1 MGVTVRERPKGS
13 GIYWVCIH
21 QSGHSRIKKI
31 GRDKSLAEEVARKI
45 SAQIVLGELTLE
57 QEKKVPTF
65 SEYAK
70 RWIEVTVPA
79 LCKPSTGRDY
89 HGLLDNHI
97 LPVFGSLKVNEISR
111 MRVKEF
117 LMKKFSEGFA
127 PSTLT
132 HMKNALSGV
141 LNMAVDDETLTF
153 NPAQR
158 LGKVIRNKGL
168 QVKVEP
174 LTREELAFLLEAF
187 KTKYPVHYP
196 LVLTLARTGMRI
208 GEAMGLKWKDI
219 DFNARFITIQRNI
232 SRGHVETPKS
242 GKIRRIDMS
251 RQLTKVLQE
260 LLQQRMAAAQEKG
273 LKEIPEWV
281 FVSEAGTIL
290 DSCNWRKRVF
300 NKVLQQEGLRKI
312 HPHLLRHT
320 YASFLIQ
327 AGVSLAYIRDQLG
340 HHSIKVTVDIYGH
353 LAPGGNKEAV
363 DALDDPVDAN
373 QVRPNIE
380 AGLINTIKPAFSL
393 AKTTRMEHAACG

>member
-1 MGVTVRERPKGS
+1 
-13 GIYWVCIH
+13 
-21 QSGHSRIKKI
+21 
-31 GRDKSLAEEVARKI
+31 
-45 SAQIVLGELTLE
+45 
-57 QEKKVPTF
+57 
-65 SEYAK
+65 
-70 RWIEVTVPA
+70 
-79 LCKPSTGRDY
+79 
-89 HGLLDNHI
+89 
-97 LPVFGSLKVNEISR
+97 
-111 MRVKEF
+111 
-117 LMKKFSEGFA
+117 
-127 PSTLT
+127 
-132 HMKNALSGV
+132 
-141 LNMAVDDETLTF
+141 
-153 NPAQR
+153 
-158 LGKVIRNKGL
+158 
-168 QVKVEP
+168 
-174 LTREELAFLLEAF
+174 
-187 KTKYPVHYP
+187 
-196 LVLTLARTGMRI
+196 
-208 GEAMGLKWKDI
+208 
-219 DFNARFITIQRNI
+219 
-232 SRGHVETPKS
+232 
-242 GKIRRIDMS
+242 MS
-251 RQLTKVLQE
+251 RQLTTVLQK

-393 AKTTRMEHAACG
+393 AKTTRMEHASCG